1 MTKDELLDA
10 LEDERENFLDAIDG
24 LSDEALLEPAL
35 AGGRSVKDVM
45 IHISAW
51 EAELVKLLWQVKQ
64 GDQPSTVH
72 FSSVDVDARNE
83 EWFTAYHDRPLPRV
97 LDDFAAV
104 RKQTV
109 RRVEG
114 LSDKDL
120 NDPDR
125 YDWLKGRPLWEWIAG
140 DSFEH
145 DAEHAAQ
152 IKEWRSPLQT

>member
-1 MTKDELLDA
+1 MTNDELLDA
-10 LEDERENFLDAIDG
+10 LEDERENFLKAIDG
-24 LSDEALLEPAL
+24 LSDEELQEPAL
-35 AGGRSVKDVM
+35 AGGWSVKDVI

-64 GDQPSTVH
+64 GEPPSTVH
-72 FSSVDVDARNE
+72 FSNVEVDARNL

-114 LSDKDL
+114 LNDEDL
-120 NDPDR
+120 NDPQR
-125 YDWLKGRPLWEWIAG
+125 YTWLKGRPLWEWVAG

-152 IKEWRSPLQT
+152 IKEWRSHFPA